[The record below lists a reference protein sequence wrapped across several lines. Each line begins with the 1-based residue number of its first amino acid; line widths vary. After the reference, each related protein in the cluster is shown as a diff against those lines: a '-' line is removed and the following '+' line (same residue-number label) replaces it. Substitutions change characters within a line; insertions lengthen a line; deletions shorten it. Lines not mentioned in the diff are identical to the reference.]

1 MKNKNRNNINN
12 GKGGLFHWGRR
23 SAQSAP
29 GTRIFLVRHGQ
40 PVQHSGKIFL
50 GQSDIPLSERGKGEA
65 EMAGDRLLSLGAR
78 PKRIYASDLSR
89 AMETAGIIAGKL
101 GGVPVIPDILFRE
114 MAMGTWDGELV
125 DDIRKKFPEEFE
137 KRGDDLRNYRT
148 PGGENF
154 YDLHSRVTREFH
166 RIFKEDFRGF
176 GEEDGSDAEDGGSG
190 TMDGGSGAEDG
201 GSDGGSGTVDG
212 GSGDSGGG
220 GGSGGSGDD
229 GGPGDSGSDGGPDGS
244 GGDDGPGN
252 SGGGPGDLVIV
263 AHFGVLV
270 TLTEELQAYVPGVDN
285 SFATGS
291 VTVIDVPEWLW
302 A

>member
-1 MKNKNRNNINN
+1 MNSDQHKTNGPLQRNKHRE
-12 GKGGLFHWGRR
+12 
-23 SAQSAP
+23 QP
-29 GTRIFLVRHGQ
+29 VPDTRIFLIRHGQ

-50 GQSDIPLSERGKGEA
+50 GQSDIPLSQRGKGEA
-65 EMAGDRLLSLGAR
+65 DAAGDRLLSLGAR
-78 PKRIYASDLSR
+78 PRRIYASDLSR
-89 AMETAGIIAGKL
+89 AMETADIIAGKL

-154 YDLHSRVTREFH
+154 YDLHGRVTREFY
-166 RIFKEDFRGF
+166 RIFTEDFRRFTAQGSNH
-176 GEEDGSDAEDGGSG
+176 GDMDGSSGGLAALG
-190 TMDGGSGAEDG
+190 DNPGGLA
-201 GSDGGSGTVDG
+201 TQ
-212 GSGDSGGG
+212 GDS
-220 GGSGGSGDD
+220 
-229 GGPGDSGSDGGPDGS
+229 PGDTSD
-244 GGDDGPGN
+244 
-252 SGGGPGDLVIV
+252 GPGDLVIV

-270 TLTEELQAYVPGVDN
+270 TLTEELQIDVPDAGN

-291 VTVIDVPEWLW
+291 VTVIDVPDWLW